1 MLSRA
6 MRKIGSKRAW
16 NWALATILWVSSC
29 QPGLY
34 AQQPAKLSP
43 KLIAVL
49 NEPTLELKDDD
60 ATLLRLKKE
69 RFNAALNE
77 GKARLDLYSRGLT
90 PIPDLIEIGA
100 RLFSAEADL
109 YDKPEEKV
117 EVLQRQLDVYT
128 EAEASLEKKVKD
140 SLATQA
146 DLERLRYD
154 KVSVEIK
161 LLNAKT
167 AHDHQESAVQP
178 RPK

>member
-1 MLSRA
+1 M
-6 MRKIGSKRAW
+6 GGH
-16 NWALATILWVSSC
+16 V
-29 QPGLY
+29 
-34 AQQPAKLSP
+34 
-43 KLIAVL
+43 
-49 NEPTLELKDDD
+49 E
-60 ATLLRLKKE
+60 
-69 RFNAALNE
+69 
-77 GKARLDLYSRGLT
+77 RGLT

-154 KVSVEIK
+154 KSVCR
-161 LLNAKT
+161 
-167 AHDHQESAVQP
+167 D
-178 RPK
+178 

>member
-1 MLSRA
+1 
-6 MRKIGSKRAW
+6 MRKIGSRRAR
-16 NWALATILWVSSC
+16 NWTLATILWVSSW

-60 ATLLRLKKE
+60 APLLRLKKE

-90 PIPDLIEIGA
+90 PIPDPIEIGA
-100 RLFSAEADL
+100 KLFSAEADL

-117 EVLQRQLDVYT
+117 EELQRQLDVYT
-128 EAEASLEKKVKD
+128 EAEASLEKKVIGLC
-140 SLATQA
+140 SNPRVLAASSRVLTNIHVIS
-146 DLERLRYD
+146 DPERLMPTPELERLEP
-154 KVSVEIK
+154 SF
-161 LLNAKT
+161 
-167 AHDHQESAVQP
+167 
-178 RPK
+178 